1 MHSLKEIKVTENEEG
16 QRIDRFLR
24 KYLKDF
30 SLGDIY
36 KLFRKNAVKI
46 NNKKVKE
53 NYMLALDDMI
63 QLYISAD
70 TIDAS
75 NCMEPKSKKNTS
87 KPIDVIY
94 EDENILIVNKP
105 IGLLTH
111 PEKKDDED
119 TLVQRAISYLV
130 RGGLENSITFSPAVC
145 NRLDMNTGGI
155 VIVAKNYST
164 LKAINKLIRERKL
177 KKYYTCVVKGNTPLK
192 GEIKSYLTKNE
203 MENKVD
209 IHNEKSDDSKT
220 AHTIYHRIA
229 TNGDFSLLRVEL
241 ITGRSHQI
249 RAHLSSIGHPI
260 IGDKKYGDKATN
272 VFFLKRYGLN
282 HQFLYAD
289 RLLMDETEDK
299 ILYLKG
305 QEFKAKLPQ
314 GLSEISGNLFGKG
327 GQNKCKKI

>member
-1 MHSLKEIKVTENEEG
+1 MQKLKEIKVTENEEG

-46 NNKKVKE
+46 NSKKVKE
-53 NYMLALDDMI
+53 NYMLALDDII
-63 QLYISAD
+63 QLYIH
-70 TIDAS
+70 TDAIEIN
-75 NCMEPKSKKNTS
+75 NCLEFENKKSIS
-87 KPIDVIY
+87 EPIDVVY

-119 TLVQRAISYLV
+119 TLIQRAISHLV
-130 RGGLENSITFSPAVC
+130 KGGLTSSITFSPAVC

-155 VIVAKNYST
+155 VIVAKNYPT
-164 LKAINKLIRERKL
+164 LKTINKLIRERKL
-177 KKYYTCVVKGNTPLK
+177 KKYYTCIVKGNTPLA
-192 GEIKSYLTKNE
+192 GEIKNYLTKNE
-203 MENKVD
+203 AENKVM
-209 IHNEKSDDSKT
+209 IHREESDASKA
-220 AHTIYHRIA
+220 AHTIYRRIA
-229 TNGDFSLLRVEL
+229 VSDGFSLLRVEL

-260 IGDKKYGDKATN
+260 IGDKKYGDKSTN
-272 VFFLKRYGLN
+272 DFFLKRYGLS

-289 RLLMDETEDK
+289 RLLMKDAEDK
-299 ILYLKG
+299 VLYLKG
-305 QEFKAKLPQ
+305 QEFRAKLPQ
-314 GLSEISGNLFGKG
+314 RLNNILSDLFGKD
-327 GQNKCKKI
+327 GQK

>member
-1 MHSLKEIKVTENEEG
+1 MHRLKEIKVTENEEG

-36 KLFRKNAVKI
+36 KLFRKNGVKI

-53 NYMLALDDMI
+53 SYMLALDDVI
-63 QLYISAD
+63 QLYIHSDMID
-70 TIDAS
+70 TS
-75 NCMEPKSKKNTS
+75 KSVEFEGKKNTS

-94 EDENILIVNKP
+94 EDDNILIVNKP

-119 TLVQRAISYLV
+119 TLIQRAIGYLMK
-130 RGGLENSITFSPAVC
+130 GGLTSSITFSPAVC

-164 LKAINKLIRERKL
+164 LKTINKLIRERKL
-177 KKYYTCVVKGNTPLK
+177 KKYYTCIVKGNPPLK
-192 GEIKSYLTKNE
+192 GEIKSCLTKDE
-203 MENKVD
+203 IENKVAV
-209 IHNEKSDDSKT
+209 HNEKSDHSKT
-220 AHTIYHRIA
+220 AHTIYNRIA

-249 RAHLSSIGHPI
+249 RAHLSSIGHSI
-260 IGDKKYGDKATN
+260 IGDRKYGNKAIN
-272 VFFLKRYGLN
+272 IFFLRKYGLD

-289 RLLMDETEDK
+289 RLLMNETEDK

-305 QEFKAKLPQ
+305 QEFKAELPHI
-314 GLSEISGNLFGKG
+314 LSEISGDLFGKE
-327 GQNKCKKI
+327 GQK

>member
-1 MHSLKEIKVTENEEG
+1 MHRLKEIIVAENEEG

-24 KYLKDF
+24 KYLKGF
-30 SLGDIY
+30 TLGDIY

-46 NNKKVKE
+46 NNKKIKE
-53 NYMLALDDMI
+53 NYMLKLGDMI
-63 QLYISAD
+63 QLYIGTD
-70 TIDAS
+70 IIDAR
-75 NCMEPKSKKNTS
+75 NGVEPK
-87 KPIDVIY
+87 IDKVTLKQIDIIY

-111 PEKKDDED
+111 PEKKEDED
-119 TLVQRAISYLV
+119 TLIQRAISYLV
-130 RGGLENSITFSPAVC
+130 KGGLESSITFSPAVC

-155 VIVAKNYST
+155 VIIAKNYST
-164 LKAINKLIRERKL
+164 LKTINKLIRERKL
-177 KKYYTCVVKGNTPLK
+177 KKQYTCIVKGNTPLK
-192 GEIKSYLTKNE
+192 DEIKSRLTKDE
-203 MENKVD
+203 KENKVK
-209 IHNEKSDDSKT
+209 IHHEESNDSKT

-260 IGDKKYGDKATN
+260 IGDKKYGHKDTN
-272 VFFLKRYGLN
+272 IFFLKRYGLN

-289 RLLMDETEDK
+289 KLLMEESEDK

-305 QEFKAKLPQ
+305 KEFRAQLPPR
-314 GLSEISGNLFGKG
+314 LSEISGSLFGG
-327 GQNKCKKI
+327 GEN

>member
-1 MHSLKEIKVTENEEG
+1 VHRLKEIKVTENEEG

-46 NNKKVKE
+46 NHKKVKE
-53 NYMLALDDMI
+53 NYMLKPDDMI
-63 QLYISAD
+63 QLYIHSD
-70 TIDAS
+70 TI
-75 NCMEPKSKKNTS
+75 NCVQPESEKSTT
-87 KPIDVIY
+87 KPIDIIY

-111 PEKKDDED
+111 QEKKDDED
-119 TLVQRAISYLV
+119 TLIQRAISYLV
-130 RGGLENSITFSPAVC
+130 RGGLASSITFSPAVC

-155 VIVAKNYST
+155 IIVAKNYST
-164 LKAINKLIRERKL
+164 LKTINKLIRERKL
-177 KKYYTCVVKGNTPLK
+177 KKYYICIVKGNTPFE
-192 GEIKSYLTKNE
+192 GEIKNYLTKNKT
-203 MENKVD
+203 ENKVV
-209 IHNEKSDDSKT
+209 IHSEKSDASKA
-220 AHTIYHRIA
+220 AHTIYNKMA
-229 TNGDFSLLRVEL
+229 TNGDFSLLCVEL

-272 VFFLKRYGLN
+272 VFLLKKYGLN
-282 HQFLYAD
+282 HQFLYAN
-289 RLLMDETEDK
+289 RLLMNETEDK

-305 QEFKAKLPQ
+305 QEFRAELPQ
-314 GLSEISGNLFGKG
+314 ELNKILRDFFGKE
-327 GQNKCKKI
+327 GQM